1 LSQQLYDEVVT
12 ALTAAKKSIRCE
24 ELAVLLKRLGFEVRD
39 GRRAG
44 HKVFVHDGIPSFTS
58 SSYNCGHG
66 RNPEIKP
73 AYIVSVLK
81 TLRHYETDIV
91 EYLEKRH
98 EN

>member
-1 LSQQLYDEVVT
+1 MSQQLFDEVVT
-12 ALTAAKKSIRCE
+12 ALTAAKRSIRCE
-24 ELAVLLKRLGFEVRD
+24 RLAALLKRLGFEVRD

-44 HKVFVHDGIPSFTS
+44 HKVFVHDGIPGFTS

-73 AYIVSVLK
+73 AYIENVLK
-81 TLRHYETDIV
+81 ILRRYETEIV

-98 EN
+98 ED